1 MIGGRL
7 VANGLVFHHEGVLAV
22 DHVDLVA
29 EPGCITAVIGP
40 NGAGKTTLFDCLS
53 GELVPAEGQVLLNG
67 VDLTGR
73 STDARSRLGM
83 ARTFQHSSVF
93 FSLTVEENLRI
104 GAENRRRRDTLRE
117 FFGLPE
123 ADARTTTRVVDEV
136 LHEVGLTSLRHVTAG
151 DLPTGTLRRVEFAR
165 ALCSRPSVLLLDEP
179 ASGLDDAETNVLRE
193 QIAAQAARGLTV
205 VLIEHDIALV
215 RESADVVV
223 AMSAGKVL
231 ATGTPEQV
239 LANTDVRAVVL
250 GLAP

>member
-1 MIGGRL
+1 
-7 VANGLVFHHEGVLAV
+7 
-22 DHVDLVA
+22 VDLVA

-53 GELVPAEGQVLLNG
+53 GVLVPDAGQVLLND
-67 VDLTGR
+67 VDITTR

-93 FSLTVEENLRI
+93 FSMSVEDNLRI

-123 ADARTTTRVVDEV
+123 ADARVTSRVVDEV
-136 LHEVGLTSLRHVTAG
+136 LREVGLYALRHVTAG

-165 ALCSRPSVLLLDEP
+165 ALCTRPSVLLLDEP

-193 QIAAQAARGLTV
+193 QIAALAARGLTV

-215 RESADVVV
+215 RESADRVV
-223 AMSAGKVL
+223 AMSGGHVL
-231 ATGTPEQV
+231 ATGSPDEV
-239 LANTDVRAVVL
+239 LANRDVRSVVL
-250 GLAP
+250 GLA